1 MRRAKKLAAPRK
13 TYKGTSEEIFTPS
26 DDTAYTTITTNHGAS
41 LALAKNPSQDQWNPV
56 QNCAA
61 QITWRTQATALW
73 KRKCAREIRFL
84 TFSTEGVAEVI
95 INIELTQQ
103 EGRKTK
109 KTSKRLCETKGTR
122 LLLDCFV
129 VSSPNIGF
137 FLVFCEEICLKE
149 GEVWRK
155 IFPNEIV
162 FMLVT
167 QGLSS
172 SFSSRPDAFTNKH
185 VTEWSWVCSEEGFYT
200 LLDQHAYLERANL
213 LSSMGV
219 KFPSSWETLFR

>member
-1 MRRAKKLAAPRK
+1 M
-13 TYKGTSEEIFTPS
+13 
-26 DDTAYTTITTNHGAS
+26 
-41 LALAKNPSQDQWNPV
+41 
-56 QNCAA
+56 
-61 QITWRTQATALW
+61 
-73 KRKCAREIRFL
+73 

-129 VSSPNIGF
+129 VSSPNIGV

-149 GEVWRK
+149 GEGWRK

-172 SFSSRPDAFTNKH
+172 SFPSRPDAFTNKH
-185 VTEWSWVCSEEGFYT
+185 VIE
-200 LLDQHAYLERANL
+200 
-213 LSSMGV
+213 
-219 KFPSSWETLFR
+219 